1 VGIVILKKL
10 LCGLLLITLFIT
22 FIALAYHEVFAV
34 ENLDRYWS
42 VLTGDQQIPPVN
54 TSAVGFIALKFT
66 DDVTRLVYIV
76 NAEHINNITGVYL
89 YEGDHGQNRTV
100 VLDLLNGTRELRKNV
115 DQLLHI
121 NELGRTRGTISIG
134 GVTKDDLQGILKG
147 KSLSELY
154 KMIVD
159 GSVYVDINTKKY
171 PDGEIQGDRF
181 VAVDR
186 VFPDFTDFNW
196 R

>member
-1 VGIVILKKL
+1 MIVTKLISGLFAVIL
-10 LCGLLLITLFIT
+10 LIPFLD
-22 FIALAYHEVFAV
+22 LAPIYHISFAV

-76 NAEHINNITGVYL
+76 NVENIRNVTGIYL
-89 YEGDHGQNRTV
+89 YQGGHSQNRTI

-115 DQLLHI
+115 DQLLHV
-121 NELGRTRGTISIG
+121 NEHGRIRGTLAIG
-134 GVTKDDLQGILKG
+134 GATKDDLRGTLKG
-147 KSLSELY
+147 KSLSDLN

-159 GSVYVDINTKKY
+159 GSIYVDIITKKF
-171 PDGEIQGDRF
+171 PNGEIRGTTFIGIDRI
-181 VAVDR
+181 
-186 VFPDFTDFNW
+186 FPDFTDFKW
-196 R
+196 K